1 MVGCENLAAV
11 QFSRSCWSLLLL
23 VSTYAGRGWT
33 FPHSVAVLLVL
44 GGHVTGLAG
53 QRKHKQAQAGNLIFG
68 MLELTF
74 ETQQGLRE
82 ISLRNVIKFHAHT
95 HSESTSPNFYKRR
108 ELVPRVCTFAAGH
121 FVVLLSWQPL
131 ESPVFYLRK
140 RTDPLQKVPMVI
152 LVAHV
157 DSVV

>member
-1 MVGCENLAAV
+1 MLLDIPALGCCSVGARRARDWA
-11 QFSRSCWSLLLL
+11 SWS
-23 VSTYAGRGWT
+23 T
-33 FPHSVAVLLVL
+33 
-44 GGHVTGLAG
+44 
-53 QRKHKQAQAGNLIFG
+53 QAQAGNLIFG

-74 ETQQGLRE
+74 ETQQGLHE
-82 ISLRNVIKFHAHT
+82 ISLGNVIKFHAHT
-95 HSESTSPNFYKRR
+95 HTESISPNFYKRR